1 MQRAITCNTSV
12 ICKPE
17 VLEGFWLKS
26 VLEFGNKPLAKQ
38 MGIHPTALS
47 RDKARIAKLASQ
59 MVHQLG
65 LPAGSVEVPGCEQNV
80 VITGAEAKALLL
92 MLEHIREPKTLES

>member
-1 MQRAITCNTSV
+1 MENAIACNTS
-12 ICKPE
+12 ITCKPE
-17 VLEGFWLKS
+17 VLEGYWLKT
-26 VLEFGNKPLAKQ
+26 VLEFGNNSLAKL

-65 LPAGSVEVPGCEQNV
+65 LPKGSVAVEGCEQNI
-80 VITGAEAKALLL
+80 VITGEEAKKLLSI
-92 MLEHIREPKTLES
+92 LEHIRA